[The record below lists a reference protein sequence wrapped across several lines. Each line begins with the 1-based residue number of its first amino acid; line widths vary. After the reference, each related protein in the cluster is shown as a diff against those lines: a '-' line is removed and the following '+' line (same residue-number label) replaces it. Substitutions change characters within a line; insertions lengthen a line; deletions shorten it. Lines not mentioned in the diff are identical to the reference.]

1 MAAKKTS
8 LSLRFAYFF
17 MMVLAALFF
26 PTTVL
31 FCGGLLPTLIAAL
44 VDDRPQKT
52 AWLTVGAM
60 NFAGIVPAWFDLWH
74 AGHTLKAAFD
84 ILSDPKTII
93 VAYTA
98 AAIGW
103 AIFFQVPK
111 IIIAFMIRRA
121 EARMREIEKR
131 KRELLRKWGNEIAAD
146 VPLQNR

>member
-1 MAAKKTS
+1 MAAKKS
-8 LSLRFAYFF
+8 FSLRFAIFF
-17 MMVLAALFF
+17 LMIMAALFF

-31 FCGGLLPTLIAAL
+31 FCGGLLPTLIAAI

-74 AGHTLKAAFD
+74 VGHTLSAAFQ
-84 ILSDPKTII
+84 ILAQPRTII
-93 VAYTA
+93 LAYTA

-111 IIIAFMIRRA
+111 IIVGFMIRRA
-121 EARMREIEKR
+121 EGRVRDIEKR
-131 KRELLRKWGNEIAAD
+131 KRELVRKWGTE
-146 VPLQNR
+146 VTG